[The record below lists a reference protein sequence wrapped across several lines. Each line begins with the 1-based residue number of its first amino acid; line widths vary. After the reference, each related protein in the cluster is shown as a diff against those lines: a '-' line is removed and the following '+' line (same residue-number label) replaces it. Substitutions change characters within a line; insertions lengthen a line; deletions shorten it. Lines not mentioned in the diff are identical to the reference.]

1 MKNGDELE
9 ITIDANGQV
18 QVITHGVKGTRCL
31 EYMELFRT
39 LLGPVSD
46 KELTAEYNEI
56 ETNAQTQVHVQQHVG
71 RGGKIEL

>member
-9 ITIDANGQV
+9 ITIDADGKV
-18 QVITHGVKGTRCL
+18 QVTTHGIKGKRCL
-31 EYMELFRT
+31 EYMDLFRT
-39 LLGPVSD
+39 LLGPVQD

-56 ETNAQTQVHVQQHVG
+56 ETQNQAQVHVQQHVG

>member
-9 ITIDANGQV
+9 ITIDADGQV
-18 QVITHGVKGTRCL
+18 QVVTHGVKGKRCL

-39 LLGPVSD
+39 LLGPVEGE
-46 KELTAEYNEI
+46 KLTPEYNEI
-56 ETNAQTQVHVQQHVG
+56 ETQAHAEVHVQQHVG